1 MKCGRDV
8 ALWFNVQVLV
18 LSTLRRQPL
27 PLAGELREAMSPPPG
42 WLSVIWRFIKVRG
55 PRHACVRCGFFY
67 FMESLIS
74 RGSLA
79 SAHIPVF
86 DECSW
91 WLKHTMCFLLL
102 LVLNA
107 SHDKQEGSRHITQMC
122 SRGCLSLHYM
132 ERGSLQR
139 EWHMRPWRSFSPWL
153 SEGNGVKHN
162 VRGWKM
168 KRGFNNHYASVRTVF
183 YIAGSGI

>member
-1 MKCGRDV
+1 MFRSWYWAHWDV
-8 ALWFNVQVLV
+8 S
-18 LSTLRRQPL
+18 LSLRWR
-27 PLAGELREAMSPPPG
+27 AARSDEPPPG

-55 PRHACVRCGFFY
+55 PRHACVSCGFFY

-102 LVLNA
+102 LLLLLNA

-132 ERGSLQR
+132 GRGSRQR
-139 EWHMRPWRSFSPWL
+139 EWHMRPSRSFSLWL

-162 VRGWKM
+162 VRGWKT
-168 KRGFNNHYASVRTVF
+168 KQGFNNRYTSVRTLF
-183 YIAGSGI
+183 YIAGSVI